1 LKFKY
6 LQEGNFVYDLYA
18 IMIHSG
24 SAFGGHYYAFI
35 KDLETG
41 QWSNFNDSS
50 VRKITLVEL
59 VEMFGPEPTLK
70 KGMAAK
76 RMAATHSANAYMLM
90 YRIIDPKEDLANL
103 QLHDDEIPQ
112 EVLLDLNSTEVKQ
125 KEVQLVQEKKSQ
137 MMQLKVIYY
146 PPMQIIDAQNLDDLL
161 ETKIFYVDRREDTY
175 STFFD
180 KVYKEFIK
188 DTTKDRANFRLR
200 AYNVQFKIMLDT
212 YTNRDSDSLE

>member
-1 LKFKY
+1 MPDAKITQEQLLKNVMQKTEELKVKY

-103 QLHDDEIPQ
+103 QVHDDEIPY

-125 KEVQLVQEKKSQ
+125 KEVQLIQEKKSQ

-146 PPMQIIDAQNLDDLL
+146 PPRQIIDAQNLDD
-161 ETKIFYVDRREDTY
+161 
-175 STFFD
+175 
-180 KVYKEFIK
+180 
-188 DTTKDRANFRLR
+188 
-200 AYNVQFKIMLDT
+200 
-212 YTNRDSDSLE
+212 